1 MPAHVSLVSIPIALS
16 FIWLA
21 VSLGPGLLAAAVPE
35 GTVEFQDG
43 AGNAKLSYAP
53 GEAASFYI
61 RDSALAIVGTSTATW
76 TNLSIDVP
84 AGDLWSLAS
93 GAPDPAA
100 FELSQGSQYDT
111 TAPANT
117 PLRPVPTAT
126 VNDVITLP
134 ADFNDLIAI
143 TGEFPLLNDV
153 NASSTLRVDFTF
165 DVVDGYPLSA
175 NRASVTSTSD
185 LVGEWVSIG
194 EVASETDPG
203 ASPTSGLFRGEVL
216 LSADPAAM
224 ASVDGAVWVQD
235 GDSLTVSYYESD
247 GATLIGSHQATA
259 DFPAPPPTP
268 TPEAPPP
275 ALPAG
280 DWLPLIVL
288 AGLLALAAAW
298 LTTRRPRSAGSPKDG
313 D

>member
-1 MPAHVSLVSIPIALS
+1 MSGGTPLVSIPIALS
-16 FIWLA
+16 ILWLA
-21 VSLGPGLLAAAVPE
+21 LILGPRLLAAAVPE

-61 RDSALAIVGTSTATW
+61 RDSALATVGTSTATW

-84 AGDLWSLAS
+84 AGDLWSLAT

-100 FELSQGSQYDT
+100 FELGQGSRYDT
-111 TAPANT
+111 TTPANT
-117 PLRPVPTAT
+117 PLISVSNAKVNGVPYLVTDYDAVT
-126 VNDVITLP
+126 GAFTL
-134 ADFNDLIAI
+134 F
-143 TGEFPLLNDV
+143 NDV
-153 NASSTLRVDFTF
+153 NGSSTLQVDFTF
-165 DVVDGYPLSA
+165 DVVDVYPLSA

-185 LVGEWVSIG
+185 LVGEWVAIG
-194 EVASETDPG
+194 EVASETDAT

-216 LSADPAAM
+216 MSSDSSAL
-224 ASVDGAVWVQD
+224 ASGDGAVWVQD
-235 GDSLTVSYYESD
+235 GDSLTASYYESD
-247 GATLIGSHQATA
+247 GAIIIGSHQATV

-280 DWLPLIVL
+280 DWIPLIVL

-298 LTTRRPRSAGSPKDG
+298 GMRRRSRGVDSPYDG
-313 D
+313 N